1 MIAVGVDVGKAFLDV
16 AVHGQRGVQRYPNT
30 AGGIVRLVKLLK
42 KRRDVRIV
50 VEATGGYEAAT
61 LEACAKAGL
70 WIARVNPR
78 QARDFA
84 KATGQLA
91 KTDALDARVLAEMVS
106 VLLPRLRRHEPS
118 AEWESE
124 LKSWL
129 RRRNQVTGQIVTNT
143 QQLAM
148 TAPAVVRLM
157 KKTLAALKQE
167 RVQIDAAMKA
177 LLDAHAT
184 PAIRSGKG
192 MGPMFQ
198 ASTLALLPELGRLN
212 RQQIAKLVGVAPLNR
227 DSGQSQ
233 GKRKI
238 YGGRGQLRVA
248 LYMATLSAVRWDADL
263 RAHYQQLRARGK
275 VAKVALVACMRKLL
289 CIVNARRRDELRASG
304 ELGWVP

>member
-30 AGGIVRLVKLLK
+30 TGGIGRLVKLLN

-106 VLLPRLRRHEPS
+106 VLLPRLRRHQPS

-129 RRRNQVTGQIVTNT
+129 RRRNQVTEQIVTNT

-157 KKTLAALKQE
+157 KKTLEALKQE
-167 RVQIDAAMKA
+167 RVQIDAAMKG
-177 LLDAHAT
+177 LLDANAT
-184 PAIRSGKG
+184 PAQGH
-192 MGPMFQ
+192 GPDIPGLDTRTV
-198 ASTLALLPELGRLN
+198 AGAGPIEPATN
-212 RQQIAKLVGVAPLNR
+212 RQAGRRGAIEPRQRTKPGQAKDLRGERAAAR
-227 DSGQSQ
+227 GA
-233 GKRKI
+233 I
-238 YGGRGQLRVA
+238 YGDPVGGAMGCRPACALPTTACPRKGRQGRAGRVHA
-248 LYMATLSAVRWDADL
+248 QVAVHRQCQA
-263 RAHYQQLRARGK
+263 AG
-275 VAKVALVACMRKLL
+275 
-289 CIVNARRRDELRASG
+289 
-304 ELGWVP
+304 